1 MITLHM
7 ILLLGSLAL
16 GGLFLWLFIWAVR
29 SGQFK
34 DPEEAKYLLFR
45 EDDDEAETDPPRGTV
60 KSSMKGNEGGESVD
74 ENGDENG

>member
-45 EDDDEAETDPPRGTV
+45 EDDDEAADPAPPQGEDDGRRTDDTT
-60 KSSMKGNEGGESVD
+60 E
-74 ENGDENG
+74 

>member
-29 SGQFK
+29 GGQFK

-45 EDDDEAETDPPRGTV
+45 EDDDEAADPAPPQGENDGRRTDDTT
-60 KSSMKGNEGGESVD
+60 E
-74 ENGDENG
+74 

>member
-45 EDDDEAETDPPRGTV
+45 EDDDEAETDPAPPQ
-60 KSSMKGNEGGESVD
+60 GEND
-74 ENGDENG
+74 GRRTDDTTE

>member
-29 SGQFK
+29 GGQFK

-45 EDDDEAETDPPRGTV
+45 EDDDEAADPAPSQGENDGRRTDDTT
-60 KSSMKGNEGGESVD
+60 E
-74 ENGDENG
+74 